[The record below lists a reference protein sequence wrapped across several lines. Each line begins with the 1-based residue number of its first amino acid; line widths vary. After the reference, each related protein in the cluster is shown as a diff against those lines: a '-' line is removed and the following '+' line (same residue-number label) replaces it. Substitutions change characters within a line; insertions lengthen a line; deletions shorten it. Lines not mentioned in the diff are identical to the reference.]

1 MLIKLKTLVVE
12 NQGYKRS
19 ATAKDIY
26 INSDNIVLIE
36 DYPGIESFLINEN
49 MQFAGDKFSLI
60 KLSTAG
66 KATEYIAFGTSH
78 NIYAQIS
85 EQSQGKRLLND

>member
-19 ATAKDIY
+19 ATAKQIY
-26 INSDNIVLIE
+26 VNSDNIVSIE

-60 KLSTAG
+60 RVSTAG
-66 KATEYIAFGTSH
+66 KAVEYITFGTSH
-78 NIYAQIS
+78 NIYSQIS
-85 EQSQGKRLLND
+85 EQAHGKRLLND